1 MKKAISILLALV
13 MTLSLA
19 LPAFA
24 YDDKVFA
31 ESETLPGQM
40 GFDYDSVTVKSG
52 VTVTFRDL
60 GSDPQTLWI
69 HKSLAVEDG
78 AGFAGPGSIAFVGD
92 ASFSGIDLYYT
103 VGGAEKLLDPV
114 NLAALIKDDPE
125 NRSIFNYSRETGHFV
140 LSGYDFE
147 VDPFEVPAHADGGSS
162 GFFDPTVLFA
172 EGLKTLGI
180 FNGVGNNPDGTVNF
194 DLNRAP
200 TREEAVVLL
209 IRLLGKD
216 AEAKGYPA
224 EKCPFTDV
232 SDWAKSYLAYAYDNG
247 ITNGIGGGLFGVGE
261 ATVEQFQTFVLRA
274 MGYSDKDGLDF
285 TWDHP
290 EKLAEKL
297 GIVLSEN
304 DKANFTRGV
313 CVRIMEIALRNAMK
327 TGERL
332 ADKLIEQGVFTKDA
346 FEAAFSGLD
355 KEDE

>member
-1 MKKAISILLALV
+1 MKKAVSLLLALV

-40 GFDYDSVTVKSG
+40 GFDYDNVTVKSG

-69 HKSLAVEDG
+69 HKSLTVEDG

-92 ASFSGIDLYYT
+92 ASCSGLDLYYIA
-103 VGGAEKLLDPV
+103 GGAEKLLDPA
-114 NLAALIKDDPE
+114 NLPALIKDDPE

-140 LSGYDFE
+140 LSGYVFE
-147 VDPFEVPAHADGGSS
+147 ADPFETPAPADGGSAA
-162 GFFDPTVLFA
+162 FFDPTVLFA
-172 EGLKTLGI
+172 EGLKALGL
-180 FNGVGNNPDGTVNF
+180 FNGIGTNPDGTVNF
-194 DLNRAP
+194 DLNRIP
-200 TREEAVVLL
+200 SREEAVVLL
-209 IRLLGKD
+209 IRLLSKD
-216 AEAKGYPA
+216 AEAKAYPS
-224 EKCPFTDV
+224 EKCPFTDA
-232 SDWAKSYLAYAYDNG
+232 SEWAKSYLAYAYDNG
-247 ITNGIGGGLFGVGE
+247 ITNGIGGGLFGIGE
-261 ATVEQFQTFVLRA
+261 TTVEQFQTFVLRA

-290 EKLAEKL
+290 EILAEKL

-313 CVRIMEIALRNAMK
+313 CVRIMEIALRNATK

-332 ADKLIEQGVFTKDA
+332 ADKLIEQGVFSKDA
-346 FEAAFSGLD
+346 FDAAFRGIN
-355 KEDE
+355 KEDK